1 MSLSPKKN
9 EKGIINDEVEKD
21 TRGVHV
27 LHEILAIYSTSSKG
41 IRYPRFLIFLLW
53 DHLIVIWGSIC
64 SLGLL
69 AFCCSTVVISTFHNR
84 CNC

>member
-41 IRYPRFLIFLLW
+41 IRYPRFLL
-53 DHLIVIWGSIC
+53 
-64 SLGLL
+64 
-69 AFCCSTVVISTFHNR
+69 FCCGIT
-84 CNC
+84 